1 MSGESTDSECTSTEN
16 SFRSRSLL
24 RHVRNKLVHKSFNRH
39 RAQTTKDRSLS
50 MALIRTSHRSF
61 DYAEIEKRPISKT
74 PTSYPHRMSLLNQV
88 KSHFTGTRKYR
99 QTIPSDWN
107 DDDDD
112 DDRLSFRSVHSLS
125 VSYTD
130 LL

>member
-1 MSGESTDSECTSTEN
+1 MSGESTDSECTSAEN

-24 RHVRNKLVHKSFNRH
+24 RHVRNKLARKSFNH
-39 RAQTTKDRSLS
+39 YHAQTATDRSLS
-50 MALIRTSHRSF
+50 VALIRTSHRSF
-61 DYAEIEKRPISKT
+61 DYAEIGKRSISKT
-74 PTSYPHRMSLLNQV
+74 STSHSHRISLLNQV
-88 KSHFTGTRKYR
+88 RSHFTGTRKYR

-112 DDRLSFRSVHSLS
+112 DRLSFRSVHSFA